1 MSAIGAKDLRIMK
14 SLELEPARVRGRFP
28 PLKPHVKAAWI
39 AALLSGR
46 YEQGPGLLRREACGH
61 TTWCCL
67 GVLCDL
73 GARSAERWHFKEGTG
88 WFYDVFSTFTP
99 DDVSRESGL
108 SYEAEGA
115 LTKLNDGGVSF
126 RGIAAWIERVL

>member
-1 MSAIGAKDLRIMK
+1 MDRGAAVGPLRAG
-14 SLELEPARVRGRFP
+14 PRAAAPRG
-28 PLKPHVKAAWI
+28 
-39 AALLSGR
+39 
-46 YEQGPGLLRREACGH
+46 QGH

-88 WFYDVFSTFTP
+88 WFYDVFSTLTP